1 MPFISSRA
9 IVRRDGADGL
19 RAAAST
25 WLNALTEPL
34 AMILVTGDS
43 EVSEVQMEAF
53 PSKCPEVEDIK
64 WLEEAFPP
72 CTR

>member
-9 IVRRDGADGL
+9 IVQWDGADGL

-34 AMILVTGDS
+34 SMILVTGDS
-43 EVSEVQMEAF
+43 EVPGGAEGSLSE
-53 PSKCPEVEDIK
+53 EVSGSGGH
-64 WLEEAFPP
+64 
-72 CTR
+72 